1 MCSKGKMLL
10 MIMMA
15 VKVTKMGKLL
25 FGDKFSIFI
34 RVCGDL
40 KRTGCWL
47 PLMLMPTMTM
57 MLLRMVMMILVM
69 VMSVMIIIKIIFD
82 IDVDDDEKGRN
93 SARRAKLKIM
103 AVCSAPRVDPGK

>member
-57 MLLRMVMMILVM
+57 MLLRMVMMIM
-69 VMSVMIIIKIIFD
+69 VMIIIKIIFD
-82 IDVDDDEKGRN
+82 IDVDDDDKRT
-93 SARRAKLKIM
+93 
-103 AVCSAPRVDPGK
+103 

>member
-40 KRTGCWL
+40 KRTSCWL

-57 MLLRMVMMILVM
+57 MLLRMVMMIM
-69 VMSVMIIIKIIFD
+69 VMIIIKIIFD

>member
-40 KRTGCWL
+40 KRTSCWL
-47 PLMLMPTMTM
+47 PLMLMPKMTM
-57 MLLRMVMMILVM
+57 MLLRMVMMIM
-69 VMSVMIIIKIIFD
+69 VMIIIKIIFD
-82 IDVDDDEKGRN
+82 IEVDDDEKGRN

>member
-40 KRTGCWL
+40 KRT
-47 PLMLMPTMTM
+47 
-57 MLLRMVMMILVM
+57 
-69 VMSVMIIIKIIFD
+69 SND
-82 IDVDDDEKGRN
+82 NDVAQDSDDDYG
-93 SARRAKLKIM
+93 
-103 AVCSAPRVDPGK
+103 DDDY

>member
-57 MLLRMVMMILVM
+57 MLLRMVMMIM
-69 VMSVMIIIKIIFD
+69 VMIIIKIIFD

-93 SARRAKLKIM
+93 SGRRAKLKIM